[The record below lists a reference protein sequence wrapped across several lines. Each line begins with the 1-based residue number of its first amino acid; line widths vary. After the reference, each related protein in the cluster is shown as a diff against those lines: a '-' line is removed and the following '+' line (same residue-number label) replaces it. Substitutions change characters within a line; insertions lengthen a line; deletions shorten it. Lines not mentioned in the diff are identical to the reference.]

1 MVFGNGDGLGRGP
14 ILVLDD
20 YYKGSTNLLFI
31 LFSFHYFGYFRRK
44 QRQNPLTVSHLVIT
58 ILLYVCSL
66 MMMIKNVMLI
76 YKGLSGAY

>member
-31 LFSFHYFGYFRRK
+31 LFSFHYFGYFKRK
-44 QRQNPLTVSHLVIT
+44 QRQNPLVSHLVIT

-66 MMMIKNVMLI
+66 MMMIKNVMII
-76 YKGLSGAY
+76 YKGLFGAY